1 MGVPVLSAVSVW
13 VFELW
18 VVSRAS
24 GRLSCVEARGATG
37 LVMAWEGVTVSVGLR
52 HAEQSH

>member
-1 MGVPVLSAVSVW
+1 VGVPVLSAVSMW